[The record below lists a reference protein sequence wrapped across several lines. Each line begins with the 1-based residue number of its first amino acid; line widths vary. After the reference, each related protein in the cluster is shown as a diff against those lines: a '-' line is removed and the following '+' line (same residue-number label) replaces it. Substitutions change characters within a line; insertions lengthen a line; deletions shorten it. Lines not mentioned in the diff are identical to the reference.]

1 MISIEINLLGKLKIY
16 FIILFTIQCNSYC
29 LLFLILYIYY
39 FYCVILYEF
48 QNNASVIGPSV
59 AKHQR
64 RNFYNRYS

>member
-16 FIILFTIQCNSYC
+16 FIILFTIQCSNR
-29 LLFLILYIYY
+29 LLVLILYIYY
-39 FYCVILYEF
+39 FYCVILYAF
-48 QNNASVIGPSV
+48 QNNTCVIGPLV

>member
-16 FIILFTIQCNSYC
+16 FIILFTIQCNNR

-48 QNNASVIGPSV
+48 QNNICVIRPSV
-59 AKHQR
+59 LKDQQR
-64 RNFYNRYS
+64 NSYNRYF